1 MSRMLKL
8 LLLVVGLAVVLPVVP
23 STADAATEQAPHV
36 RRRRVRRVVPPPP
49 PPPPHVHRRR
59 VIHAAPAYAPAPRPR
74 AAIADPVSSIYF
86 GLGPVGNFLVEGDEK
101 VSQMMD
107 SGGGLELFLGF
118 RFSRYAAFELG
129 GLFTF
134 HGTQDQRIETGL
146 VNAVTGDIKV
156 FFIPSS
162 RRIEPFIQLGA
173 GAYILTRDGWDG
185 NELTGGGF
193 QLGGGVDLRINEMI
207 AIGTRILWRG
217 AFLDNS
223 EAMFWYDTPYENT
236 FLNMFTL
243 SANLQIHF

>member
-1 MSRMLKL
+1 MARFVNL
-8 LLLVVGLAVVLPVVP
+8 LLLVVGLALVLPVVP
-23 STADAATEQAPHV
+23 STAEAATEQVPPHV
-36 RRRRVRRVVPPPP
+36 RRRRPAPPPPPP

-59 VIHAAPAYAPAPRPR
+59 VIHTAPTYAPAVRPR
-74 AAIADPVSSIYF
+74 QPIADPVTSIYF
-86 GLGPVGNFLVEGDEK
+86 GLGAVGNFLVESDDR
-101 VSQMMD
+101 VSQIVD

-134 HGTQDQRIETGL
+134 HKTEDRLIETGMM
-146 VNAVTGDIKV
+146 NAVTGDLKV

-162 RRIEPFIQLGA
+162 RRIEPFIQLGL

-193 QLGGGVDLRINEMI
+193 QLGGGVDIRLNSSI
-207 AIGTRILWRG
+207 AIGTRLLYRG

-223 EAMFWYDTPYENT
+223 EARFWFGAPYENT

-243 SANLQIHF
+243 SANLQVHF